1 MANYKSVRINRG
13 PNGWGEGIVVT
24 PTEKKDKVIS
34 VNGGGIHPLAER
46 IAELSGGI
54 AVDGF
59 KNPVPNDEVFCAV
72 VDCGGTLRT
81 GLYPKMGIPTVN
93 ILNGGPAGVY
103 ADYCTNDMYVS
114 GPRVS
119 DIVLADVEEA
129 PAEEPAPVAVE
140 AAPVVEEAAPA
151 EEAAPEAKQTEK
163 GGVLGVMT
171 KIIQSVGRVIGQ
183 IVNAFFNGA
192 KAAVN
197 MTVGSILPFLIFL
210 SFMGGLLTSSGF
222 GTFIANL
229 LTPLVGSVVGLIVFA
244 LIIGIPVLSP
254 LLAPGAVVQSILG
267 TLIGTMIGAGQIPV
281 TLALPALFAISVV
294 DACDFVPTAAALGE
308 AEPDTARIATPAML
322 FSRFVT
328 APIAILIGVVAG
340 IGLF

>member
-1 MANYKSVRINRG
+1 MANFRSVRINRG
-13 PNGWGEGIVVT
+13 PNGWGDGIVVT

-103 ADYCTNDMYVS
+103 AEYCTHDMYVS

-119 DIVLADVEEA
+119 DISLADGEDI
-129 PAEEPAPVAVE
+129 PAPVAEEAPVE
-140 AAPVVEEAAPA
+140 AAPAPVEEKVAPTA
-151 EEAAPEAKQTEK
+151 DDSEK

-192 KAAVN
+192 KQAVN

-210 SFMGGLLTSSGF
+210 SFMGGLLTSSGV

-229 LTPLVGSVVGLIVFA
+229 LTPLVGSVVGLIIFA

-254 LLAPGAVVQSILG
+254 ILAPGAVVQSILG

>member
-1 MANYKSVRINRG
+1 MANYKSVRINKG
-13 PNGWGEGIVVT
+13 PSGWGEGIVVT

-93 ILNGGPAGVY
+93 ILNGGPSGVY
-103 ADYCTNDMYVS
+103 AEYCTNEMYVS

-119 DIVLADVEEA
+119 DIVLADGEEIPAPAVEEAVPAVEEA
-129 PAEEPAPVAVE
+129 PAPAVE
-140 AAPVVEEAAPA
+140 EVAPTADDS
-151 EEAAPEAKQTEK
+151 EK

-192 KAAVN
+192 KQAVN
-197 MTVGSILPFLIFL
+197 MTVTSILPFLIFL

-244 LIIGIPVLSP
+244 LIISIPVLSP

-267 TLIGTMIGAGQIPV
+267 TLIGTMIGAGQVPV

-328 APIAILIGVVAG
+328 APIAVLIGVVAG

>member
-1 MANYKSVRINRG
+1 MANYRSVRINRG

-103 ADYCTNDMYVS
+103 AEYCTNEMYVS

-119 DIVLADVEEA
+119 DIVLADGEA
-129 PAEEPAPVAVE
+129 APAPVAE
-140 AAPVVEEAAPA
+140 QAPA
-151 EEAAPEAKQTEK
+151 PAQAEPVAEEKEAPTADNTEK
-163 GGVLGVMT
+163 GGVLGIMT

-192 KAAVN
+192 KQAVN

-229 LTPLVGSVVGLIVFA
+229 LTPLVGSVVGLIIFA

-267 TLIGTMIGAGQIPV
+267 TLIGTMIGAGQVPV

-328 APIAILIGVVAG
+328 APIAIIIGVVAG

>member
-1 MANYKSVRINRG
+1 MAEYKSVRINKG
-13 PNGWGEGIVVT
+13 ASGWGKYIVVT
-24 PTEKKDKVIS
+24 PTETRNKVIS

-59 KNPVPNDEVFCAV
+59 KNPVPNEEVFCAV

-93 ILNGGPAGVY
+93 ILNGGPSGVY
-103 ADYCTNDMYVS
+103 AEFCTEDMYVS
-114 GPRVS
+114 GSKLS
-119 DIVLADVEEA
+119 DIVLASGEETVESKANKAVAAE
-129 PAEEPAPVAVE
+129 PAETSKGKD
-140 AAPVVEEAAPA
+140 A
-151 EEAAPEAKQTEK
+151 ESGNDKK
-163 GGVLGVMT
+163 GGATGVMT
-171 KIIQSVGRVIGQ
+171 KIIQSVGRVIGA
-183 IVNAFFNGA
+183 IVNAFFTGA
-192 KAAVN
+192 KQAVN
-197 MTVGSILPFLIFL
+197 MTITSILPFLIFL
-210 SFMGGLLTSSGF
+210 SFMGGLLTTSGF

-229 LTPLVGSVVGLIVFA
+229 LTPLVGSVVGLIIFA
-244 LIIGIPVLSP
+244 LVIGIPVLSP

-267 TLIGTMIGAGQIPV
+267 TLIGTMIGSGAVPV

-328 APIAILIGVVAG
+328 APIAVLIGVVAG